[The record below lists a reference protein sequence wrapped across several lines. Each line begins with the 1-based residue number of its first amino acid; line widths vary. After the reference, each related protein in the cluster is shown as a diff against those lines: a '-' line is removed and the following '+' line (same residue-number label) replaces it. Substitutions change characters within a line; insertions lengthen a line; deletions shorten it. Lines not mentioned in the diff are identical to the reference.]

1 MSVLTVC
8 ELSLVVKL
16 LTVYYIYH
24 TYFVG
29 KVSCTCMVYS
39 VIYHVPFATLPFYIC
54 AKFGKLFI

>member
-8 ELSLVVKL
+8 ELSLVFKL

-29 KVSCTCMVYS
+29 KVSCTCMVECDLS
-39 VIYHVPFATLPFYIC
+39 CPVRNSSIL
-54 AKFGKLFI
+54 